1 MWCVQCLYY
10 FFFFQAEDGIRDGHV
25 TGVQTCALPIS
36 LLIGLIV
43 LAMFLAVKK
52 EGMATVTQTISE
64 DFGFGAATS
73 LVIGLFVLGT
83 IISPDIA
90 RWAKSKKDAILAAF
104 FGFLI
109 GNSFMLVMAIIL

>member
-1 MWCVQCLYY
+1 
-10 FFFFQAEDGIRDGHV
+10 
-25 TGVQTCALPIS
+25 
-36 LLIGLIV
+36 
-43 LAMFLAVKK
+43 MFLAVKK

-109 GNSFMLVMAIIL
+109 GNSFMLVMAIIILLLVPKRKKQCLYIIPFSVVGFFALVTVLS